1 MAILLTYL
9 LYIVVVV
16 VVGPLYMDIFNIT
29 DMFTRDNPGYCEIL
43 LRDH

>member
-9 LYIVVVV
+9 LYLVVVV
-16 VVGPLYMDIFNIT
+16 VVGTLYMDIFNIT
-29 DMFTRDNPGYCEIL
+29 DMFTRANLGYCEIL